1 MELTKA
7 ETTTLILAL
16 GTAIEKETHTLQD
29 LIKENIEAEG
39 MANVIQERQRHLAN
53 LGQLRRRF
61 IES

>member
-16 GTAIEKETHTLQD
+16 GTAIEKETHSLQD
-29 LIKENIEAEG
+29 LIRENIEAEG

-53 LGQLRRRF
+53 LDQLRRRF